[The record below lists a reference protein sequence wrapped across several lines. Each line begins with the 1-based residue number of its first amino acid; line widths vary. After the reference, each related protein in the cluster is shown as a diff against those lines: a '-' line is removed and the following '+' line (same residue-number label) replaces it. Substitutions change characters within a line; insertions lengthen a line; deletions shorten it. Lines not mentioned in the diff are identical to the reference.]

1 VEHDFLISFLN
12 SSIESLEKCTDHEI
26 NGIMSKDELL
36 DRLREKKHTMERLYA
51 VGLECNHKGTH
62 QQKEQEQVAPVE
74 QQEEE
79 EVAAVTSVWASA

>member
-51 VGLECNHKGTH
+51 VGLECNHKQALVVIGFDGISGSFEPSITTDL
-62 QQKEQEQVAPVE
+62 Q
-74 QQEEE
+74 
-79 EVAAVTSVWASA
+79 

>member
-51 VGLECNHKGTH
+51 VGRF
-62 QQKEQEQVAPVE
+62 
-74 QQEEE
+74 
-79 EVAAVTSVWASA
+79 